1 MQCKDC
7 GLFLDAF
14 GICPQACP
22 EKVTTT
28 RAPVF
33 CGRRLDEVSRLAIAQ
48 AVAMLEQMKN
58 HSKGDSVVDSTCRL
72 DQESQIIVTHMLKI
86 SRLYVYR

>member
-48 AVAMLEQMKN
+48 AAAMLEQMKSSSEG
-58 HSKGDSVVDSTCRL
+58 HSIVDGACPL
-72 DQESQIIVTHMLKI
+72 DQKSQIIVTHMLKI